1 MRYKHPFTK
10 SENCAERLFQQWKEH
25 NSLIIAVDFD
35 DTVCPYKDDYDTSE
49 VINILKRC
57 NENNFKLIVF
67 TASEKERFKK
77 IEQFFEDNLIKIE
90 GINKNLLDK
99 IGNDGKIYYNLL
111 LCDRAGLGQALETLE
126 ILLEKINKNTK

>member
-1 MRYKHPFTK
+1 
-10 SENCAERLFQQWKEH
+10 
-25 NSLIIAVDFD
+25 
-35 DTVCPYKDDYDTSE
+35 
-49 VINILKRC
+49 LKRC

-67 TASEKERFKK
+67 TASEKERFEK